1 MDPRFQQI
9 AELFGLHVEAAPE
22 ETKPEKKKQRLTGR
36 SAEESDEMGRESLAE
51 GDYEE
56 AIKHFKRAIEQ
67 RDPSDITS
75 HLNLGGAFEYSDQ
88 APMAMRLYLR
98 ALQQRQDEPEPY
110 VGLASVLK
118 RYSRYREAVEELQ
131 NALELD
137 PGNAYLHNQLAQV
150 LREMGEKKR
159 ALVAA
164 MGAVAA
170 APDQPYYHYWIGDLL
185 MSMGRWSE
193 ALESLQAAI
202 ELSPGDDHLFLK
214 SAISFWAVGKRAQA
228 IKAIRLASDLD
239 PSKHLYHG
247 LLAVFL
253 KAEGLE
259 EDAKLEEPRAAQMDY
274 YDLENLKAILKQLG
288 LD

>member
-1 MDPRFQQI
+1 MPVVDTI
-9 AELFGLHVEAAPE
+9 E
-22 ETKPEKKKQRLTGR
+22 EKEKLTGR
-36 SAEESDEMGRESLAE
+36 SADESDELGQESLAG

-67 RDPSDITS
+67 RDPNDIKS
-75 HLNLGGAFEYSDQ
+75 RINLAGALEYSDQ
-88 APMAMRLYLR
+88 GPMAMRQYMKALKLR
-98 ALQQRQDEPEPY
+98 NDEPEPY
-110 VGLASVLK
+110 VGMASILK
-118 RYSRYREAVEELQ
+118 RYSRFRQAAEELQ
-131 NALELD
+131 TAIELD
-137 PGNAYLHNQLAQV
+137 PENAYLHSQLAQL

-185 MSMGRWSE
+185 MSMERWSE
-193 ALESLQAAI
+193 ALDSLQAAI
-202 ELSPGDDHLFLK
+202 ELSPGDDHLFFK
-214 SAISFWAVGKRAQA
+214 SAICFWAEDKRAQA

-253 KAEGLE
+253 KAEGQD
-259 EDAKLEEPRAAQMDY
+259 EDAKLEEPRAAQMDRF
-274 YDLENLKAILKQLG
+274 DHETLQVILQQLG
-288 LD
+288 MA

>member
-1 MDPRFQQI
+1 MDPRYAQI
-9 AELFGLHVEAAPE
+9 AELFGLYVEPQPTEAQ
-22 ETKPEKKKQRLTGR
+22 PEKKEKLAGR
-36 SAEESDEMGRESLAE
+36 SADESDEMGKESLAE
-51 GDYEE
+51 GDYEA
-56 AIKHFKRAIEQ
+56 AIKHFRRAIEQ
-67 RDPSDITS
+67 RDPNDIKS
-75 HLNLGGAFEYSDQ
+75 HMNLGGAFEYSDQ
-88 APMAMRLYLR
+88 GPMAMRLYLR
-98 ALQQRQDEPEPY
+98 ALKQRKDEPEPY

-118 RYSRYREAVEELQ
+118 RYSRFREAVEELQ
-131 NALELD
+131 NAIELD
-137 PGNAYLHNQLAQV
+137 PDNAYLHSQLAQL

-170 APDQPYYHYWIGDLL
+170 APDQSYYHYWIGDLL

-193 ALESLQAAI
+193 ALDSLQAAI

-214 SAISFWAVGKRAQA
+214 SAISFWADGKRTQA

-253 KAEGLE
+253 RAEGLE
-259 EDAKLEEPRAAQMDY
+259 EDAKLEDPRAAQMDR
-274 YDLENLKAILKQLG
+274 YDEENLKAILKQIG
-288 LD
+288 LE

>member
-1 MDPRFQQI
+1 MDPRYQQI
-9 AELFGLHVEAAPE
+9 AELFGLQVEHAHEDAQPR
-22 ETKPEKKKQRLTGR
+22 KRDKMTGR
-36 SAEESDEMGRESLAE
+36 TAEESDEMGKESLAE

-67 RDPSDITS
+67 RDPHDIKS
-75 HLNLGGAFEYSDQ
+75 HMNLGGALEYSEQ
-88 APMAMRLYLR
+88 GPMAMRLYLR
-98 ALQQRQDEPEPY
+98 ALKQRKDEPEPY

-118 RYSRYREAVEELQ
+118 RYSRFRAAAEELQ
-131 NALELD
+131 NAIELD
-137 PGNAYLHNQLAQV
+137 PGNAYLHSQLAQL

-170 APDQPYYHYWIGDLL
+170 APDQAYYHYWIGDLL
-185 MSMGRWSE
+185 MSMNRWSE

-214 SAISFWAVGKRAQA
+214 SAICFWADGKRTQA

-253 KAEGLE
+253 KAEGRE
-259 EDAKLEEPRAAQMDY
+259 EDAKLEEANVAQMDR
-274 YDLENLKAILKQLG
+274 YDEESLKAILRQLE
-288 LD
+288 LS

>member
-1 MDPRFQQI
+1 MDPRYQQI
-9 AELFGLHVEAAPE
+9 AELFGLYVEPPSDEGQPE
-22 ETKPEKKKQRLTGR
+22 RKERLTGR
-36 SAEESDEMGRESLAE
+36 SAEESDEMGKESLAE

-56 AIKHFKRAIEQ
+56 AINHFKRAIEQ
-67 RDPSDITS
+67 RDPGDIKS
-75 HLNLGGAFEYSDQ
+75 HMNLAGAFEVTDQ

-98 ALQQRQDEPEPY
+98 ALRQRKDEPEPY

-118 RYSRYREAVEELQ
+118 RYSRFREAAAELQ
-131 NALELD
+131 NAIELD
-137 PGNAYLHNQLAQV
+137 PGNAFLHSQLAQL

-170 APDQPYYHYWIGDLL
+170 APDQAYYHYWIGDLL
-185 MSMGRWSE
+185 MSMGRWGE
-193 ALESLQAAI
+193 ALDALQAAI

-214 SAISFWAVGKRAQA
+214 SAISFWADGKRAQA
-228 IKAIRLASDLD
+228 IKALRLASDLD

-253 KAEGLE
+253 KAEGHE
-259 EDAKLEEPRAAQMDY
+259 EDAALEEPRAAQMDR
-274 YDLENLKAILKQLG
+274 YDLENLKSILKQIG
-288 LD
+288 LA